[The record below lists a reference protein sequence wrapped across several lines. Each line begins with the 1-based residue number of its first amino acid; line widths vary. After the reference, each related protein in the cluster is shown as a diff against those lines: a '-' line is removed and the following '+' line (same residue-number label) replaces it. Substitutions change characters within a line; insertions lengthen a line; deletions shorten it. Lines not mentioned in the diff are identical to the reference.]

1 MTRYLIYLL
10 IVFSFACAN
19 QKTAVVAPL
28 ESPIAG
34 AININTASEQ
44 ELQKIPHIGPKNARD
59 IIEFREKHGRFRRPE
74 QLLLIDGISDTRF
87 RSIRR
92 MIVTE

>member
-1 MTRYLIYLL
+1 M
-10 IVFSFACAN
+10 VFSFACADR
-19 QKTAVVAPL
+19 KAVDTTPL
-28 ESPIAG
+28 EAPVAESV
-34 AININTASEQ
+34 NINTANEQ
-44 ELQKIPHIGPKNARD
+44 ELQAIPHIGPKNARD
-59 IIEFREKHGRFRRPE
+59 IIEYREKHGRFRRPE